1 MKSRVGFTVFTAR
14 DEMHLARETHSRI
27 FLITEVRLAD
37 NARRQQT
44 HSRINRRLAGA
55 WLAEREFATKRT
67 QLMTNCLDQMQRR
80 GPDLRIE

>member
-1 MKSRVGFTVFTAR
+1 MKSRVGFTVFAAR
-14 DEMHLARETHSRI
+14 DEMHLALGIHSRI

-55 WLAEREFATKRT
+55 GLAEREFAMKQT
-67 QLMTNCLDQMQRR
+67 QLITNSLDRMQR
-80 GPDLRIE
+80 